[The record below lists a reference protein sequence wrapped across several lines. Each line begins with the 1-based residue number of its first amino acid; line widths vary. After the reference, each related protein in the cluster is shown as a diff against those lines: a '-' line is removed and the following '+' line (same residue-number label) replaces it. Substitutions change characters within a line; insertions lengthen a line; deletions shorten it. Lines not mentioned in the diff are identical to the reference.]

1 MVDAQGAEV
10 LGDAGNLQLQDKNG
24 QILSSSA
31 QRDIQQNGQKAAVG
45 TYDYR
50 LTSGVNNDGLYIG
63 YGLTGFNDKICALN
77 TFEYDRD
84 GNNVSGILTR
94 WRQFGKRYFWPHLL
108 LGMVAASL
116 GLPALSNA
124 AEPNAP
130 AKATTRNHEP
140 SAKVN
145 FGQLALLEANT
156 RRPNSNYSV
165 DYWHQHAI
173 RTVIR
178 HLSFAMAPQTL
189 PVAEESLPLQAQH
202 LALLDTL
209 SALLTQ
215 EGTPSMKISS
225 G

>member
-1 MVDAQGAEV
+1 
-10 LGDAGNLQLQDKNG
+10 
-24 QILSSSA
+24 
-31 QRDIQQNGQKAAVG
+31 
-45 TYDYR
+45 
-50 LTSGVNNDGLYIG
+50 
-63 YGLTGFNDKICALN
+63 
-77 TFEYDRD
+77 
-84 GNNVSGILTR
+84 
-94 WRQFGKRYFWPHLL
+94 
-108 LGMVAASL
+108 MVAASL

-202 LALLDTL
+202 LALLDTPVSYTHL
-209 SALLTQ
+209 YPVDPKEVDVTQLKSMGFQKVFIEHALQRTIF
-215 EGTPSMKISS
+215 TAATV
-225 G
+225 